1 MSYHRARASPDARS
15 PGASATTIAS
25 CRAEPLAYASMSLDR
40 QPAVAAERRRLEVTI
55 HAIRPARI
63 SAPSRIHSQS
73 RLVPELLPEA
83 AALGDGVGVGEVAL
97 SVGVAVAVSVAV
109 TVSVDGS
116 AVGVVGVGV
125 GVVGVT
131 VAPWVAELTADAA
144 RLVALPIT
152 LLTLLPHPATRHP
165 ATSRTTG
172 REKPLIVNR
181 MPGPSAWSTGQPHH
195 R

>member
-1 MSYHRARASPDARS
+1 
-15 PGASATTIAS
+15 
-25 CRAEPLAYASMSLDR
+25 MSLDR
-40 QPAVAAERRRLEVTI
+40 QPAVAAERRRPDWTI

-63 SAPSRIHSQS
+63 STPSRIHSQS

-83 AALGDGVGVGEVAL
+83 AALGDVAGVGEVAL
-97 SVGVAVAVSVAV
+97 SVGAAVAVAVAV
-109 TVSVDGS
+109 TVSVDGT

-125 GVVGVT
+125 GVGVT
-131 VAPWVAELTADAA
+131 VGVGVAVVPAVAELTADAA
-144 RLVALPIT
+144 RLVALPIA

-165 ATSRTTG
+165 ATSMTTG
-172 REKPLIVNR
+172 REKPFVVNR

>member
-1 MSYHRARASPDARS
+1 
-15 PGASATTIAS
+15 
-25 CRAEPLAYASMSLDR
+25 MSLDR
-40 QPAVAAERRRLEVTI
+40 QPAVAAERRRPDWTI

-63 SAPSRIHSQS
+63 STPSRIHSQS

-83 AALGDGVGVGEVAL
+83 AALVDVAGVGEVAL
-97 SVGVAVAVSVAV
+97 SVGAAVAVSEAV
-109 TVSVDGS
+109 TVSVDGP

-125 GVVGVT
+125 TVGVGVA
-131 VAPWVAELTADAA
+131 VAPPAAELTADAA
-144 RLVALPIT
+144 RLVALPIA
-152 LLTLLPHPATRHP
+152 LLALLPHPATRHP
-165 ATSRTTG
+165 ATSMATG

>member
-1 MSYHRARASPDARS
+1 
-15 PGASATTIAS
+15 
-25 CRAEPLAYASMSLDR
+25 
-40 QPAVAAERRRLEVTI
+40 VAAERRRPDVTI

-63 SAPSRIHSQS
+63 STPSRIHSQS

-83 AALGDGVGVGEVAL
+83 AALGVGEVAL
-97 SVGVAVAVSVAV
+97 SVGVAVAVAVAV

-125 GVVGVT
+125 GVGVT
-131 VAPWVAELTADAA
+131 VGVGVAVAPPVAELTADAA
-144 RLVALPIT
+144 RLVALPIA

-181 MPGPSAWSTGQPHH
+181 MPGPSAWSTGQPHS
-195 R
+195 

>member
-1 MSYHRARASPDARS
+1 
-15 PGASATTIAS
+15 
-25 CRAEPLAYASMSLDR
+25 MSLDR
-40 QPAVAAERRRLEVTI
+40 QPAEAAERRRLDVTI

-63 SAPSRIHSQS
+63 STPSRIHSQS

-83 AALGDGVGVGEVAL
+83 AALGVEEVAL
-97 SVGVAVAVSVAV
+97 SVGVAVAVAVAV

-125 GVVGVT
+125 GVSVGVGVM
-131 VAPWVAELTADAA
+131 VAPAVAELTADAA
-144 RLVALPIT
+144 RLVALPIA
-152 LLTLLPHPATRHP
+152 LLAPLVHPATRHP
-165 ATSRTTG
+165 ATSMATG
-172 REKPLIVNR
+172 REKPFIVNR

>member
-1 MSYHRARASPDARS
+1 
-15 PGASATTIAS
+15 
-25 CRAEPLAYASMSLDR
+25 MSLDR
-40 QPAVAAERRRLEVTI
+40 QPAAAALRRRPDVAI
-55 HAIRPARI
+55 HVIKPARI
-63 SAPSRIHSQS
+63 STPSRIHSQS

-83 AALGDGVGVGEVAL
+83 AALGVGEVAL
-97 SVGVAVAVSVAV
+97 SVGVAVAVAVAV

-125 GVVGVT
+125 GVGVGVT
-131 VAPWVAELTADAA
+131 VGVGVAVAPPAAELTADAA
-144 RLVALPIT
+144 RLVALPIA
-152 LLTLLPHPATRHP
+152 LLALLPHPATRHP
-165 ATSRTTG
+165 ATSMATG

>member
-1 MSYHRARASPDARS
+1 
-15 PGASATTIAS
+15 
-25 CRAEPLAYASMSLDR
+25 
-40 QPAVAAERRRLEVTI
+40 VTI

-63 SAPSRIHSQS
+63 STPSRIHSQS

-83 AALGDGVGVGEVAL
+83 AALGVVAGVGEVAL
-97 SVGVAVAVSVAV
+97 SVGAAVAVSVAV

-125 GVVGVT
+125 GVTVGVG
-131 VAPWVAELTADAA
+131 VAVVPAVAELTADAA
-144 RLVALPIT
+144 RLVALPIA
-152 LLTLLPHPATRHP
+152 LLALLPHPATRHP
-165 ATSRTTG
+165 ATSMATG